1 MSTPSERPFVR
12 MLAARERL
20 IAIRTE
26 RTADLMRYRAYLRTA
41 FAEFASNVDP
51 VSGSRFAEVAAD
63 GSKSRGDLQ
72 ISITFFEGTML
83 SIGVDAYGRFVHSAN
98 PERVLGDI
106 GQIVAIDCAED
117 GSHARLTYD
126 TSTQPMRRRTIEI
139 AQLLRVVTEA
149 AVKSVEA
156 DVVEPGVA
164 PTPANPP
171 TPPVAATEPAVGQ
184 LVTRVIEAVPAA

>member
-1 MSTPSERPFVR
+1 
-12 MLAARERL
+12 
-20 IAIRTE
+20 
-26 RTADLMRYRAYLRTA
+26 
-41 FAEFASNVDP
+41 
-51 VSGSRFAEVAAD
+51 
-63 GSKSRGDLQ
+63 
-72 ISITFFEGTML
+72 ML

-184 LVTRVIEAVPAA
+184 FVTRVIEAVPAA

>member
-1 MSTPSERPFVR
+1 

-20 IAIRTE
+20 IALRTE
-26 RTADLMRYRAYLRTA
+26 RTADLMRYRAYLRTM

-63 GSKSRGDLQ
+63 GNKARGDLQ
-72 ISITFFEGTML
+72 ISVTFFEGTML
-83 SIGVDAYGRFVHSAN
+83 SIGVDAYGRFLHSAN

-117 GSHARLTYD
+117 GSRARLTYD

-149 AVKSVEA
+149 AVKAVEA
-156 DVVEPGVA
+156 DVVDPGIA
-164 PTPANPP
+164 PA
-171 TPPVAATEPAVGQ
+171 PVAAAAPAAAAPAEAPAAEPAVVH
-184 LVTRVIEAVPAA
+184 LVTRVMEAVPAA